1 MSRRVSVLRNYCWN
15 WQKSKLWCDGWWQ
28 MWLQIKTKWIFLCHW
43 AHSLQLLSKRMF
55 LWSGSFTTTRWAK
68 LMGSFES
75 FLCLNIWYYKFCDT
89 KKSMAKTAQFMTR
102 DPRPPHQI
110 SHRVIHLLFFG
121 QIICVLNSICGSQ
134 EMIAIKV
141 QIIWSKYHCPAWFN
155 MKILFMPFSGL
166 ALVSS
171 SRSLVAFGFGNEIE
185 IV

>member
-1 MSRRVSVLRNYCWN
+1 
-15 WQKSKLWCDGWWQ
+15 

-43 AHSLQLLSKRMF
+43 AHSLQLSSKRMF

-75 FLCLNIWYYKFCDT
+75 LTFENKILWNYQFCDT
-89 KKSMAKTAQFMTR
+89 KKSLVKTAQFMTR

-110 SHRVIHLLFFG
+110 TDRVLHLVFFG
-121 QIICVLNSICGSQ
+121 QICVLNSICGSQ
-134 EMIAIKV
+134 GMTAIKV
-141 QIIWSKYHCPAWFN
+141 HMIWSKYHWPAWFN

-171 SRSLVAFGFGNEIE
+171 SRSLVAFGFGNEIV